1 MIFNIIDRR
10 QNKYRWKRITAII
23 EPIWHDNYRG
33 DRVAGDM
40 YPSTPELEEKAGIGY
55 DEIETCSVATAV
67 AYATELEYPC
77 TLFLYDHGANNLERV
92 IRPNLKEENE
102 KKPFPVANLAT

>member
-33 DRVAGDM
+33 DRAAGDM

-55 DEIETCSVATAV
+55 KEIPTCSIAIAVAT
-67 AYATELEYPC
+67 ATELEYPC
-77 TLFLYDHGANNLERV
+77 TLFLYDHGDGIGERKV
-92 IRPNLKEENE
+92 QPNLRNVRSL
-102 KKPFPVANLAT
+102 PVANLAT